1 MTIQLAQNFSAL
13 MLRFQKQSQ
22 EEKLVAEKLEALKIN
37 INDSREKILSAHEN
51 FNNVIDEKM
60 IDFYIYKIQA
70 EQSRY
75 AQLLKEYKELSAT
88 YISSVL

>member
-1 MTIQLAQNFSAL
+1 MTLQLSQNLSAF

-22 EEKLVAEKLEALKIN
+22 EEKLVAEKLETLKIN
-37 INDSREKILSAHEN
+37 INDSRDKIRSAHEN

-75 AQLLKEYKELSAT
+75 AQLLKEYKEISAT
-88 YISSVL
+88 YIPSSI

>member
-70 EQSRY
+70 EQCRY
-75 AQLLKEYKELSAT
+75 AQLLKEYKELSAI
-88 YISSVL
+88 YM

>member
-13 MLRFQKQSQ
+13 MPRFQKQSQ
-22 EEKLVAEKLEALKIN
+22 EEKLVVEKLEALKIN

-75 AQLLKEYKELSAT
+75 AQLLKEYKELSAI
-88 YISSVL
+88 YI

>member
-75 AQLLKEYKELSAT
+75 AQLLKEYKELSAI
-88 YISSVL
+88 YI

>member
-13 MLRFQKQSQ
+13 ILRFQKQSQ